1 MRPGPQICNNAM
13 QYSFTSVPF
22 KTDSGMSQING
33 VAKFS
38 SAGVVLEFESKLFGL
53 ISNGV
58 KEARL
63 ATDEILDVKFKK
75 GVLKRGAKVEIRVK
89 SLAKLNELPYKD
101 GKLTLKIQSEDFE
114 RARDAVAK
122 LEKDMADE
130 AASLPPYHTSVSSLF
145 DGSENETKKLDE

>member
-1 MRPGPQICNNAM
+1 MRQ
-13 QYSFTSVPF
+13 FTSVPF
-22 KTDSGMSQING
+22 KTESTHGLTSVNG

-38 SAGVVLEFESKLFGL
+38 SAGVVLEFEAKLFGL

-63 ATDEILDVKFKK
+63 ATDEILDIKFKK
-75 GVLKRGAKVEIRVK
+75 GVFKRGAKIELRMK
-89 SLAKLNELPYKD
+89 TFTKLSEVPHND
-101 GKLTLKIQSEDFE
+101 GKLTLKIQSDDFE

-122 LEKDMADE
+122 LQKDMADE

-145 DGSENETKKLDE
+145 DGSEDETKKLGE

>member
-1 MRPGPQICNNAM
+1 
-13 QYSFTSVPF
+13 
-22 KTDSGMSQING
+22 MSQING